1 VHAFRQLGMW
11 LGVEFE
17 DHTLGREPTNLVYH
31 GNRADRACAIRIPFE
46 PRAGA
51 TPPPLPTPREV
62 DGWQRHAAPF
72 PFDLVAALRYWL
84 TDVGNAALGPEAYDE
99 YERLE
104 AERSA
109 QHALGLLD
117 VPVVNHY
124 VECFRTWVEGRCK
137 ITTRR
142 LTPPGRRAGIVL
154 THDVDSPIDPGD
166 PTHVLGLAWRS
177 FRKGG
182 RRLPSMYWAAGYM
195 GHAALSRVRHPGAR
209 HWVFRDV
216 AAAEQS
222 RGFVSTFFFA
232 SVSRFDREGC
242 DLDVAYDVTDRR
254 FRPELDFL
262 RDSGFGIGVH
272 LSYRALDDAAAIS
285 RERSTVEQAARC
297 DVVASRHH
305 YWHMARPMWKSLA
318 AHEKAGLRFDS
329 SVSFQDLPGYRL
341 GIALPFEPWDPT
353 ARRSILTLQVPTV
366 VMDTMLAS
374 GREGELDGAVLRF
387 ERLLEALKEAHGI
400 AAVDWHEYTSVPAGQ
415 ERAQLGHLYTA
426 ILDVLA
432 ADPDVAVLDYAD
444 IEAAVRG
451 APSSSGAA
459 PSVSDETTTRQTSP

>member
-1 VHAFRQLGMW
+1 MW

-17 DHTLGREPTNLVYH
+17 DHALGSEPTTLVYH
-31 GNRADRACAIRIPFE
+31 GNHADRACAIRIPLE
-46 PRAGA
+46 PRAMTA
-51 TPPPLPTPREV
+51 PPPLPTPHEV

-72 PFDLVAALRYWL
+72 PFDLVSAIGYWL
-84 TDVGNAALGPEAYDE
+84 TDEGNAALGPEAYDK

-124 VECFRTWVEGRCK
+124 VECFRTWVEGRFK
-137 ITTRR
+137 ITTGR
-142 LTPPGRRAGIVL
+142 LTPPGCRAGIVL
-154 THDVDSPIDPGD
+154 THDVDDPIDPGD
-166 PTHVLGLAWRS
+166 ATHVLGLAWRR
-177 FRKGG
+177 FRTGG
-182 RRLPSMYWAAGYM
+182 RRLPSVYWAAGYV
-195 GHAALSRVRHPGAR
+195 GRAALSRVRHPGAR

-222 RGFVSTFFFA
+222 RGFTSTFFFA
-232 SVSRFDREGC
+232 PVSRFDREGC

-254 FRPELDFL
+254 FRSELDFL

-272 LSYRALDDAAAIS
+272 LSYRALDDAAAIR
-285 RERSTVEQAARC
+285 RERSTVEEAAGC
-297 DVVASRHH
+297 DVAASRHH
-305 YWHMARPMWKSLA
+305 YWHMTRPMWKSLA
-318 AHEKAGLRFDS
+318 AHEEAGLRFDS

-353 ARRSILTLQVPTV
+353 TRRSILTLQVPTV
-366 VMDTMLAS
+366 VMDTMLAT
-374 GREGELDGAVLRF
+374 GHDGELAGAVLRF
-387 ERLLEALKEAHGI
+387 ERVLDALKEARGI

-415 ERAQLGHLYTA
+415 KRAQLGHLYAA

-432 ADPDVAVLDYAD
+432 DDPEVAVLDYAD

-451 APSSSGAA
+451 AASSSHAA
-459 PSVSDETTTRQTSP
+459 SSVSEETTTWHTSP